1 MNTSCQ
7 TSASLIPS
15 CTGRLRS
22 RALARMRG
30 RDRPRPSSETS
41 TTTLPPWWLAA
52 SFTVPLAGLP
62 AARRSAGVS
71 MPWSMLLR
79 TMWVSGSLSFSITLL
94 SSSVC
99 SPCRCSS
106 TCLPRRVAVSRTS
119 LGKRLKMKLIG
130 SMRIDIT
137 DSCRSRVL
145 CSSWAR
151 ACCRRS
157 WRLGS
162 SCSPSWPSMAW
173 VITSSPTRLI
183 RLSIFSTLTR
193 IEPDSPSPRTGATAP
208 LAGAATACAGALG
221 AAGLPGAPSN
231 RPKARS
237 SAGGEPGA
245 SSKRPNASLAA
256 GAPGASSKSPNAS
269 GAAARS
275 GAPGP
280 SSKKPKASSSAV
292 SLAGAS
298 SNRPKPSS
306 AASCSGTRSQ
316 PRSRSTVSS
325 NGTPGSGL
333 PLRWA
338 SSRRCNTS
346 RASRK
351 ELIMSGR
358 RCIWPQRMR
367 SSRVSSS
374 WVTAVM
380 SSKPNIPL
388 EPLIECAARKMPCS
402 VSLSGRSRSRP
413 IRRSSRVARC
423 SSVSSKNTWRNWLI
437 SWGMGPP
444 PRGNGNQGRTLRVTS
459 SSFGGSNGFTSQPVA
474 PALRPCC
481 FIASLDSVVS
491 MRIGTLR

>member
-1 MNTSCQ
+1 
-7 TSASLIPS
+7 
-15 CTGRLRS
+15 
-22 RALARMRG
+22 
-30 RDRPRPSSETS
+30 
-41 TTTLPPWWLAA
+41 
-52 SFTVPLAGLP
+52 
-62 AARRSAGVS
+62 
-71 MPWSMLLR
+71 
-79 TMWVSGSLSFSITLL
+79 
-94 SSSVC
+94 
-99 SPCRCSS
+99 
-106 TCLPRRVAVSRTS
+106 
-119 LGKRLKMKLIG
+119 
-130 SMRIDIT
+130 
-137 DSCRSRVL
+137 
-145 CSSWAR
+145 
-151 ACCRRS
+151 
-157 WRLGS
+157 
-162 SCSPSWPSMAW
+162 MAW